1 MASVEIRDET
11 LILVRRE
18 AVAAIVADRTR
29 WQAWWPGLEATV
41 VVDRGVRGLRWNVSG
56 GLVGTAEVDLAP
68 QEAGVV
74 VRYVL
79 AADPTAPGSRTLPR
93 RLPDSPHGRRE
104 LAALHRRHALAW
116 KATVWGIKDELES
129 GA

>member
-1 MASVEIRDET
+1 M
-11 LILVRRE
+11 
-18 AVAAIVADRTR
+18 
-29 WQAWWPGLEATV
+29 

-116 KATVWGIKDELES
+116 KATVWAIKDELES